1 MRTQQKGVSS
11 VLALCVSAV
20 CVGCVCW
27 LVVLAGCEI
36 VFLLPEID
44 RGCTRDAVHAVDL
57 SEFTKSN
64 EKIERSV

>member
-1 MRTQQKGVSS
+1 M
-11 VLALCVSAV
+11 SAV

-57 SEFTKSN
+57 SEFTQSN